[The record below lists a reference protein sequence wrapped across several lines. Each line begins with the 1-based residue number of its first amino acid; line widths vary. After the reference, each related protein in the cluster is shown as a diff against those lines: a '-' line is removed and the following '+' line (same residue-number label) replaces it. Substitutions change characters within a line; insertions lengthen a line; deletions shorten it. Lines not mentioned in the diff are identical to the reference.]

1 MKTLV
6 QFTVFLIALTFGLG
20 AQAAATPQRIALVIG
35 NSAYENMPL
44 ANPVN
49 DARLIAETLRELG
62 FDVVEQIDADQKA
75 MKIAIFDLGDRL
87 EAAGKDAVGMF
98 FYAGHGLQVGGQNYL
113 VPIDAAITKERHVAI
128 EAVSAEWVLGQM
140 KFAGN
145 AMNFVVLDACRNN
158 PLTRSFRSATR
169 GLAQMDAVRGSLV
182 AYSTSPGGVAVD
194 GEGVN
199 SPYSAALA
207 RELKTPGLSVE
218 QAFKRVRIAVM
229 ALTDD
234 EQVPWESSSLTGDF
248 YFAGGPD
255 EAPPAP
261 APLVIASAE
270 PAEPAETT
278 PTAVRAAGPDA
289 ATERL
294 FWESIKDSGNPAMF
308 EAYLAQYPNGAFAGL
323 ADINLSASAERQH
336 ASREFTSGDVAE
348 SLIKH
353 AESLFESGQ
362 TKAARK
368 ALSEFIERFPDH
380 RNIPEAYYWLGDT
393 FFQSQQY
400 SRAVGILK
408 EGFKRFPNSG
418 VAAQSLVKIAM
429 ANVEGGKLKGACR
442 AMKRVRNRIG
452 QLPTEYKR
460 ALAHL
465 RRQVNCN

>member
-6 QFTVFLIALTFGLG
+6 QFTVFLIALTFSLG
-20 AQAAATPQRIALVIG
+20 AQAAATPQRIALVVG

-169 GLAQMDAVRGSLV
+169 GLAQMDSVRGSLI

-207 RELKTPGLSVE
+207 RELKISPACPSN
-218 QAFKRVRIAVM
+218 RR
-229 ALTDD
+229 
-234 EQVPWESSSLTGDF
+234 SS
-248 YFAGGPD
+248 AC
-255 EAPPAP
+255 
-261 APLVIASAE
+261 
-270 PAEPAETT
+270 
-278 PTAVRAAGPDA
+278 
-289 ATERL
+289 
-294 FWESIKDSGNPAMF
+294 
-308 EAYLAQYPNGAFAGL
+308 
-323 ADINLSASAERQH
+323 
-336 ASREFTSGDVAE
+336 ASRSW
-348 SLIKH
+348 
-353 AESLFESGQ
+353 
-362 TKAARK
+362 
-368 ALSEFIERFPDH
+368 P
-380 RNIPEAYYWLGDT
+380 
-393 FFQSQQY
+393 
-400 SRAVGILK
+400 
-408 EGFKRFPNSG
+408 
-418 VAAQSLVKIAM
+418 
-429 ANVEGGKLKGACR
+429 
-442 AMKRVRNRIG
+442 
-452 QLPTEYKR
+452 
-460 ALAHL
+460 
-465 RRQVNCN
+465 